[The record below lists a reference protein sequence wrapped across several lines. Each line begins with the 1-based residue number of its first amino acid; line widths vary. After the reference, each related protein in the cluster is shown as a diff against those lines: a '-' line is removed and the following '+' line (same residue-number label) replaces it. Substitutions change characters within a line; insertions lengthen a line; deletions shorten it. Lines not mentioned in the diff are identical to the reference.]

1 MSELPERKVLK
12 ETLLTLKTRV
22 ITSQRAFF
30 QLSISVSKEIE
41 KTLKESLDQVLE
53 MPEGKKKTESLLML
67 TLVNT
72 LNQNSNL
79 LLTNIGYI
87 VDTMNL
93 YIDTL
98 ERYSMELDNTLTSIF
113 EEAKKRVEE
122 QQKQQEELR
131 NKEPTYRA

>member
-1 MSELPERKVLK
+1 MSEIPERKVLK

-22 ITSQRAFF
+22 IASQMTFF
-30 QLSISVSKEIE
+30 QLSISVSKKIE
-41 KTLKESLDQVLE
+41 KTLKESLEEVME

-87 VDTMNL
+87 VDIMNL

-122 QQKQQEELR
+122 QQKQQEKLR
-131 NKEPTYRA
+131 KKEPTYRA